1 MFSRYVL
8 EKLFTVCPFPGVY
21 KFGIVEPFPKNIYPI
36 ERTSAEITC
45 VAFDPSEEHKTPERI
60 QFMRRDKSGRYKII
74 TETENIYF
82 RNRTEEEV
90 VEGE

>member
-1 MFSRYVL
+1 M
-8 EKLFTVCPFPGVY
+8 
-21 KFGIVEPFPKNIYPI
+21 
-36 ERTSAEITC
+36 
-45 VAFDPSEEHKTPERI
+45 AFDPSEEHKTPERI
-60 QFMRRDKSGRYKII
+60 QFMRRDKYGRYTII